1 MEWWWYHAR
10 DHRPAFGGCHLPGF
24 DQGPARAPAAPD
36 EPRDGGAPLSECH
49 SDWGAQGP
57 RRSLACNNRAH
68 VMQQERI
75 REDSV
80 TAIADPMM
88 SPAGA
93 LRMVN
98 ARWHTPG
105 GER

>member
-1 MEWWWYHAR
+1 
-10 DHRPAFGGCHLPGF
+10 
-24 DQGPARAPAAPD
+24 
-36 EPRDGGAPLSECH
+36 
-49 SDWGAQGP
+49 
-57 RRSLACNNRAH
+57 LACNNRAH